1 MEEPKNDKRSKWYD
15 RGWATGCVFPLL
27 VAIVTGVP
35 SWFLSEYH
43 TETQNVAEIAAKF
56 DNVDEGM
63 KYQDA
68 INIIA
73 QENENLK
80 IEVNTLQQG
89 SDSLTSQLQN
99 KPDVTFYS
107 PSVIQDGLKVMDS
120 VSKGVADINGR
131 IYIAAEAIDPL
142 MDGTVTFDPSQNL
155 LSAGKSGEA
164 EITKVDLLDT
174 TALHDGERCMIYRPS
189 EGKSFSVGG
198 VPNNKGFTLDTYW
211 NEGLALI
218 NLNYNYAKASFNV
231 GHVDGTALGD
241 TTLQVFLG
249 KDIYKEYRI
258 SSDIPSTPIEIPV
271 NYAGSMKLQLS
282 DSESFSST
290 YAFTDFILT
299 K

>member
-99 KPDVTFYS
+99 KPGRPQGDGQRLQGRS
-107 PSVIQDGLKVMDS
+107 GHQRQDLYC
-120 VSKGVADINGR
+120 GR
-131 IYIAAEAIDPL
+131 
-142 MDGTVTFDPSQNL
+142 
-155 LSAGKSGEA
+155 
-164 EITKVDLLDT
+164 
-174 TALHDGERCMIYRPS
+174 
-189 EGKSFSVGG
+189 
-198 VPNNKGFTLDTYW
+198 
-211 NEGLALI
+211 
-218 NLNYNYAKASFNV
+218 
-231 GHVDGTALGD
+231 GH
-241 TTLQVFLG
+241 
-249 KDIYKEYRI
+249 
-258 SSDIPSTPIEIPV
+258 
-271 NYAGSMKLQLS
+271 
-282 DSESFSST
+282 
-290 YAFTDFILT
+290 
-299 K
+299 